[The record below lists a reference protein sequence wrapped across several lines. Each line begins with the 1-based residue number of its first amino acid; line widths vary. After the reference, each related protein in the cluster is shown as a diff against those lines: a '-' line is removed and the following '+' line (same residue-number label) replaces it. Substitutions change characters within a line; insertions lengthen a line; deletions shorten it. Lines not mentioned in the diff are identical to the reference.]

1 MRYKR
6 VLANV
11 LICSAALAADVPTST
26 LDASRNPLCGEFSL
40 VLAASLMGR
49 DVDFSAVR
57 SAVRS
62 GEFGASLAMLASGA
76 SAIGLSSSAIAF
88 TPDALETAGD
98 RPLIVWL
105 APTVETR
112 GHKGEDRVVGHWVV
126 VRRAAQGEA
135 QVLDFPDRAPRM
147 VKARDL
153 VGTTAAG
160 VNWTPALLLHRTDR
174 EKSDWEMRF
183 GSKES
188 SNNLAAESVAL
199 LEGVRSRWRLE
210 MPTVVEDAA
219 PMESPTVRISLQA
232 DSKVQPQSVDFGT
245 RFADE
250 VATVCG

>member
-105 APTVETR
+105 SQFNLCTHCE
-112 GHKGEDRVVGHWVV
+112 
-126 VRRAAQGEA
+126 
-135 QVLDFPDRAPRM
+135 
-147 VKARDL
+147 
-153 VGTTAAG
+153 
-160 VNWTPALLLHRTDR
+160 
-174 EKSDWEMRF
+174 SRF
-183 GSKES
+183 IP
-188 SNNLAAESVAL
+188 N
-199 LEGVRSRWRLE
+199 
-210 MPTVVEDAA
+210 
-219 PMESPTVRISLQA
+219 SPKFIPQPCVF
-232 DSKVQPQSVDFGT
+232 VQPQTQG
-245 RFADE
+245 E
-250 VATVCG
+250 YLK